1 MRQINWQDVA
11 NILTLCVPYLIA
23 LGVILLIGIIVM
35 IACGKMD
42 KPARYLVRRES
53 LLAMLLALVTVVNLI
68 CFGPMNSLLTL
79 STGEGQITEESLQES
94 EAIVEEIADE
104 GIVLLKNEGQCL
116 PLTGTNLN
124 VFGWSSTNPS
134 YGGAGSGALSD
145 AYPMASNFVADTQS
159 ATSLLAMRK
168 ACKNMMYTIVN
179 SRAYSDEAINPG
191 LHKWQ
196 IAAIVI
202 DLLLAV
208 GLIALQ
214 AMVIRGYKKR
224 KAGV

>member
-1 MRQINWQDVA
+1 MLQINWQDVA

-23 LGVILLIGIIVM
+23 LGVILLIGILVM

-42 KPARYLVRRES
+42 RPARYLVRRES
-53 LLAMLLALVTVVNLI
+53 LLAVLLALVTVVNLI

-79 STGEGQITEESLQES
+79 SAGEGQITEESLHES
-94 EAIVEEIADE
+94 EALVEEIADE

-116 PLTGTNLN
+116 PLTDYFIGNGFMN
-124 VFGWSSTNPS
+124 FDQMIRNGND
-134 YGGAGSGALSD
+134 AALV

-179 SRAYSDEAINPG
+179 SRACSDEAIHPG

-196 IAAIVI
+196 KAAIVI
-202 DLLLAV
+202 DLLLAA

-214 AMVIRGYKKR
+214 ALVIREYRYKKR